1 MLPAAHHGRFL
12 ILNNAAPLLPLPPL
26 LPLLPLPPLL
36 PLLRLL
42 PLLPLLLPLPPLLPP
57 LLRRPHYHYSL
68 QVVYILDQVRA
79 LEQEMRRR
87 LEEQGLPDI
96 KPNIMVVT
104 RLIPSVSVTPGADS
118 CGWQL

>member
-1 MLPAAHHGRFL
+1 MSW
-12 ILNNAAPLLPLPPL
+12 PLL
-26 LPLLPLPPLL
+26 
-36 PLLRLL
+36 
-42 PLLPLLLPLPPLLPP
+42 
-57 LLRRPHYHYSL
+57 SSCC

-104 RLIPSVSVTPGADS
+104 RLIPQVRRLALRGSEVQNQRGHVLAAGKMGEVLGAAHVGLFVEGGGRWPS
-118 CGWQL
+118 LAVGCRSPVATQSA

>member
-1 MLPAAHHGRFL
+1 MGPYVCQFDWSVCLSLSKYQDGFG
-12 ILNNAAPLLPLPPL
+12 IYVPL
-26 LPLLPLPPLL
+26 LPLLSVATVMLPEL
-36 PLLRLL
+36 PLYRLFL
-42 PLLPLLLPLPPLLPP
+42 TSLNSCTALARTMYCPCTASPPP
-57 LLRRPHYHYSL
+57 

-104 RLIPSVSVTPGADS
+104 RLIPQVGRACVST
-118 CGWQL
+118 